1 MGQIFESTSEEVEV
15 LKNGDT
21 FTIASI
27 SAADVIEAFLRA
39 IRSAAIDDVYL
50 LQFSSGSVGS
60 GSLEILAKVK
70 SITYSKAGFKVICSS
85 EDVKVK
91 GKSAKNLRENGK
103 KIKNGKYS
111 RVAMIHVHSEEM
123 HVHSEEMHVHSQEA
137 SKKGKE
143 ILCLIKARNVKKTKD
158 AGTYKVNNKCTQLVL
173 KDGIIES
180 LSVAYT
186 ELVSDNEEVEALLFV
201 NGKTYACNVR
211 EELLS
216 EDSYEC
222 TEAINNAEKD
232 EFVVLRKSTGRC
244 RKMLPLY

>member
-1 MGQIFESTSEEVEV
+1 MGNGFQIFESTSEEVEV
-15 LKNGDT
+15 LKHGDT
-21 FTIASI
+21 FTIASTI
-27 SAADVIEAFLRA
+27 SFADFFERLSV
-39 IRSAAIDDVYL
+39 AAIDDVFL
-50 LQFSSGSVGS
+50 LQFSGGSV

-103 KIKNGKYS
+103 KIKEGKYS

-123 HVHSEEMHVHSQEA
+123 HVHSEEMHVPSEEA

-244 RKMLPLY
+244 RKMLSLY